1 MEKIRSFIMKHAT
14 VVNMIMLLLAVVTG
28 GGVLMA
34 DATIGNEGGTVVS
47 STDTHDPVDA
57 SVGQGGDPNTETDGR
72 VAPGDITA
80 GQNLDGTQMS
90 STQAR
95 EGGLEDDE
103 YDSDIVKF
111 QPWRTPL
118 LRIAREVTNRQN
130 IQNWSIKHPRVGGE
144 TLDGYSKVAI
154 TPEVDGSIILNST
167 NFKGSLRSFQKDS
180 TILIPSVQGYAIDAT
195 PTNLKK
201 DGGLMLYIISNE
213 NNVVTCRAING
224 KPTDEAT
231 TDMLDTL
238 ECPDIPAN
246 TYMCLGATAM
256 SESQLLVPPTNYQ
269 AREETFY
276 VQKKGFNL
284 IWTED
289 YEKTKKKF
297 PIKVADVKAD
307 AVYKYN
313 LSCNRTYWAGV
324 QKRFK
329 KRTSDGAEEDVF
341 TTKGILWQ
349 LTNLYTYKRGSLS
362 LPDLIAL
369 TKLQFT
375 TFSQSDSAYAFCGK
389 DAMEELMNIV
399 IPGTT
404 KIVSFKDMK
413 EFDLNFRQFNT
424 TFGTL
429 NFVYDQGLDMLGYK
443 DAIVICDLKGAR
455 RYVKKAVKEQ
465 TNDMSKGS
473 GEVREAK
480 RYIYVEADGIAL
492 RGYNSILVVPSD
504 KELANNVEAQ
514 MRSKVISSAEL
525 PENPSDGAI
534 YALTADYT
542 SGDTTYEKG
551 HAYQY
556 SSTDSK
562 WSEYTG
568 YTSVIL

>member
-1 MEKIRSFIMKHAT
+1 MEKIRKFFEKHALLLNA
-14 VVNMIMLLLAVVTG
+14 VMLLVAVVSG
-28 GGVLMA
+28 GGIAMA
-34 DATIGNEGGTVVS
+34 EATIGSEGGSLVS
-47 STDTHDPVDA
+47 SKDEHDPVDPG
-57 SVGQGGDPNTETDGR
+57 VGNGGNPNDEADGR
-72 VAPGDITA
+72 LAPGDKTA
-80 GQNLDGTQMS
+80 GQTLDGTQMS
-90 STQAR
+90 STQVR

-103 YDSDIVKF
+103 YDSEITKF

-130 IQNWSIKHPRVGGE
+130 VQNWSIKHPRVGGE

-154 TPEVDGSIILNST
+154 APEADGSIKLT
-167 NFKGSLRSFQKDS
+167 AANFKGSLRAFQKDS
-180 TILIPSVQGYAIDAT
+180 TILIPSVQGYAYDAT
-195 PTNLKK
+195 PNNLKL
-201 DGGLMLYIISNE
+201 DGGLMLYIVSNV
-213 NNVVTCRAING
+213 NGVVTCRAVNG

-231 TDMLDTL
+231 LDMLDTR
-238 ECPDIPAN
+238 ECPTIPAN
-246 TYMCLGATAM
+246 TYMCLGATAL

-269 AREETFY
+269 AREETFF

-289 YEKTKKKF
+289 YEETKKKF
-297 PIKVADVKAD
+297 PMKVADVKAD
-307 AVYKYN
+307 ALYKYN
-313 LSCNRTYWAGV
+313 LQCNRTYWAG
-324 QKRFK
+324 QMGYFK
-329 KRTSDGAEEDVF
+329 KRTEDGAEEAVY
-341 TTKGILWQ
+341 TTKGILYQ
-349 LTNLYTYKRGSLS
+349 VTNLYTYTRGNLG
-362 LPDLIAL
+362 LPDLTAL
-369 TKLQFT
+369 SKLQFT

-389 DAMEELMNIV
+389 DAMEELLNIV

-424 TFGTL
+424 TFGAL

-455 RYVKKAVKEQ
+455 RYVKKGVKEQ

-480 RYIYVEADGIAL
+480 RYIRVEADGIAL

-504 KELANNVEAQ
+504 KQLANSVETQ
-514 MRSKVISSAEL
+514 MRSKVISSAVL
-525 PENPSDGAI
+525 PESPAEGAI

-542 SGDTTYEKG
+542 VGDATYQKG

-556 SSTDSK
+556 ASSA
-562 WSEYTG
+562 WAEYTG